1 MARSINIDVGSTP
14 HVNANNIGP
23 SRIMAFGR
31 YTGGRL
37 WIQDE
42 SGDSS
47 CTLRGITY
55 TGRFHAI
62 YEEWLGFD
70 GNRVHYTE
78 PFKGRRKEDLG
89 LVTGHKRK
97 SSI

>member
-1 MARSINIDVGSTP
+1 M
-14 HVNANNIGP
+14 
-23 SRIMAFGR
+23 
-31 YTGGRL
+31 

-78 PFKGRRKEDLG
+78 PFKGRRATLIYFTID
-89 LVTGHKRK
+89 
-97 SSI
+97 SSETLFVIP